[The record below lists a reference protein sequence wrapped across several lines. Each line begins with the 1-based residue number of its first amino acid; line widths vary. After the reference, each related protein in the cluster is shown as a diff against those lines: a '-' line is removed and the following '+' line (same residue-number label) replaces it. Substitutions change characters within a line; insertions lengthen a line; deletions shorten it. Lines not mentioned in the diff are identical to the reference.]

1 MGVGREGVEDVL
13 TRVVRWAETRS
24 DIRAVALVGSYARR
38 AERTDSDI
46 DLAILTFRPDRYTRE
61 EDWVIELGLGNL
73 VQTEDWGAIKERRLR
88 LPDGLEIEV
97 GIGEPTWASV
107 DPLDPG
113 TRDVVNN
120 GMRPLYDPDGLL
132 QRLQLACS

>member
-46 DLAILTFRPDRYTRE
+46 DLAILTSSPDRYTRE

-73 VQTEDWGAIKERRLR
+73 VQTKDWGAIKERRLR

>member
-24 DIRAVALVGSYARR
+24 DIRAVALVGSYARH

-46 DLAILTFRPDRYTRE
+46 DLAILTFSPDRYTRD

>member
-46 DLAILTFRPDRYTRE
+46 DLAILTSSPDRYTRD

-73 VQTEDWGAIKERRLR
+73 VQTKDWGAIKERRLR

>member
-46 DLAILTFRPDRYTRE
+46 DLAILTFSPDRYTRE

-73 VQTEDWGAIKERRLR
+73 VQTNDWGAIKERRLR

-107 DPLDPG
+107 DPPDPG